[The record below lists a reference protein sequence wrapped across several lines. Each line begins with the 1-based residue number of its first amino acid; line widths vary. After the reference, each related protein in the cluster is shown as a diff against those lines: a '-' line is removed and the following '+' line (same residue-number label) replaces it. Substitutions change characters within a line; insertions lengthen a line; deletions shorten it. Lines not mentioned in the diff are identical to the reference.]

1 MAKWLSGARLPT
13 LGAGLRQGLGK
24 DYGLASLRADVMAGL
39 TIGTV
44 AIPLSM
50 ALAIAVGVAPQHGLY
65 TAIVAGALIALA
77 GGSRFNISGPTAA
90 FVVIL
95 IPIVQQFGLG
105 GLLLAT
111 MMAGAIL
118 VAFGLSGLGR
128 LVMYIPYPVVLGFT
142 AGIAVVI
149 AFLQL
154 PDFFGLVIAQPGEHF
169 PEKVA
174 GIVRALPGISPA
186 ELGVGVFTLAIL
198 LAWPRLRL
206 PVPAPLVALT
216 LAAAASWG
224 LERAL
229 GASLFSVETI
239 ASRFSWSVGGLS
251 GSGIPP
257 VLPELVLPWQL
268 PGANGEPLIVDF
280 NLFRA
285 LLGPAVAIAIL
296 GAIESLLCAVVAD
309 GLTRTRH
316 DSNAELV
323 GQGIGN
329 LVAPLFGGITATAA
343 LARTATSIRSG
354 ARSPVAALV
363 HSLVVLAALT
373 FLTGLLGLVPMS
385 ALAALLLVVAWNMSE
400 SRHFSHTLRSAPRG
414 DVAVLVV
421 CFLLT
426 VLFDMVIAVAV
437 GIGLAAALLIGRM
450 AGLSH
455 TRQLHKAAEPLLQDL
470 PDSVAVYDMNGPLFF
485 AAAERALETLR
496 IVDPE
501 VRVVIIDMSDV
512 TTMDFTAIVALQSL
526 IVDMNSEGIALIMA
540 GLPARIILKLRR
552 AGIHRH
558 KGQLAFASSLA
569 QAAARATRWS
579 AWVTASGQHLQ
590 PAFDAPQGG
599 QSAEDVDRDRP

>member
-1 MAKWLSGARLPT
+1 MLDRLTRTRLPA
-13 LGAGLRQGLGK
+13 LGAGLRA
-24 DYGLASLRADVMAGL
+24 GLAGGYGPARLRADIMAGL

-50 ALAIAVGVAPQHGLY
+50 ALAIAIGVAPQHGLY

-105 GLLLAT
+105 GLLLST
-111 MMAGAIL
+111 MMAGMIL
-118 VAFGLSGLGR
+118 IAFGISGLGR
-128 LVMYIPYPVVLGFT
+128 MVMYIPYPVVLGFT

-149 AFLQL
+149 AVLQV
-154 PDFFGLVIAQPGEHF
+154 PDFLGLVIAQPAEHF
-169 PEKVA
+169 PDKVA
-174 GIVRALPGISPA
+174 GIVRALPDCNPV
-186 ELGVGVFTLAIL
+186 ELGMGAFTLAIL

-206 PVPAPLVALT
+206 PVPAPLVALS
-216 LAAAASWG
+216 LAALAAWG
-224 LERAL
+224 LERVL
-229 GASLFSVETI
+229 GPSLFSVETI

-257 VLPELVLPWQL
+257 VLPELVLPWRL
-268 PGANGEPLIVDF
+268 PGADGQPLVVDF

-316 DSNAELV
+316 DSGAELV
-323 GQGIGN
+323 GQGLGN

-354 ARSPVAALV
+354 AHSPVAALV

-373 FLTGLLGLVPMS
+373 FLAGLLGLVPMS

-414 DVAVLVV
+414 DVAVLLV

-437 GIGLAAALLIGRM
+437 GVGLAAALLIGRM

-485 AAAERALETLR
+485 AAAERALAALR
-496 IVDPE
+496 VVDPG
-501 VRVVIIDMSDV
+501 VKVVIIDMGDV
-512 TTMDFTAIVALQSL
+512 STMDFTAIVALQSV
-526 IVDMNSEGIALIMA
+526 IADMNRRGIAVIMA
-540 GLPARIILKLRR
+540 GLPARIILKLKR
-552 AGIHRH
+552 AGIRPQ
-558 KGQLAFASSLA
+558 KGQLAWASSLA
-569 QAAARATRWS
+569 QAGARARRWS
-579 AWVTASGQHLQ
+579 A
-590 PAFDAPQGG
+590 
-599 QSAEDVDRDRP
+599 

>member
-1 MAKWLSGARLPT
+1 MQRLLSRIRLPA
-13 LGAGLRQGLGK
+13 LGAGLRAGLGGG
-24 DYGLASLRADVMAGL
+24 YGLAGLRADVMAGL

-50 ALAIAVGVAPQHGLY
+50 ALAIAIGVAPQHGLY
-65 TAIVAGALIALA
+65 TAIIAGGLIALA

-95 IPIVQQFGLG
+95 MPIVQAFGLG

-111 MMAGAIL
+111 MMAGGIL
-118 VAFGLSGLGR
+118 VAFGVSGLGR

-149 AFLQL
+149 AVLQL
-154 PDFFGLVIAQPGEHF
+154 PDFLGLVIAQSADHF

-174 GIVRALPGISPA
+174 GIVTALPGVHLP
-186 ELGVGVFTLAIL
+186 ELAIGAFTLAIL
-198 LAWPRLRL
+198 LTWPRLRL
-206 PVPAPLVALT
+206 PVPAPLVALA
-216 LAAAASWG
+216 LAAGASWG
-224 LERAL
+224 LEQLL
-229 GASLFSVETI
+229 GPSVFSVETI

-257 VLPELVLPWQL
+257 VLPELVLPWRL
-268 PGANGEPLIVDF
+268 PGADGAPLAVDF

-363 HSLVVLAALT
+363 HALVVLAALT

-400 SRHFSHTLRSAPRG
+400 SRHFLHTLRSAPPG

-450 AGLSH
+450 ASLSH

-485 AAAERALETLR
+485 AAAERALAALR
-496 IVDPE
+496 LVDPE
-501 VRVVIIDMSDV
+501 VKVVVIDMGDV
-512 TTMDFTAIVALQSL
+512 STMDFTAIVALQSL
-526 IVDMNSEGIALIMA
+526 ITDMNSRGVALILA
-540 GLPARIILKLRR
+540 GLPARMILKLKR
-552 AGIHRH
+552 AGVRQRR
-558 KGQLAFASSLA
+558 GQLAWASSLA
-569 QAAARATRWS
+569 QAGTRARRWV
-579 AWVTASGQHLQ
+579 A
-590 PAFDAPQGG
+590 
-599 QSAEDVDRDRP
+599 